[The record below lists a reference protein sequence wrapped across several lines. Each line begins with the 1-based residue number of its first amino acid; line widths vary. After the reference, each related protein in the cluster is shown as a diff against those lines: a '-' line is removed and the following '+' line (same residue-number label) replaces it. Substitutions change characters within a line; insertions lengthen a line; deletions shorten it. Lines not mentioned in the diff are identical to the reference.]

1 MRSVLK
7 PKPVGYAVQAFFQI
21 AILYKS
27 LSDELLFKQICPKYV
42 DVNVDGYAAA
52 GDLRLTP

>member
-1 MRSVLK
+1 MR
-7 PKPVGYAVQAFFQI
+7 PKPVGYAVQAFLQI